1 MNKLIYFGTFLILG
15 LSIMACHNGEKAQT
29 GGETMEVTTD
39 FSGSADFGIDS
50 RMSEVNW
57 KATELGTGG
66 HQGKIK
72 LQDGVLKVRD
82 NELIGG
88 AVTIAMN
95 TLSVTD
101 LEGDRQ
107 AKLEGHLKNDDF
119 FSVPTFPTASFEIA
133 TVTPVDT
140 INGATHMIAGNLQI
154 KDITKSVSFPAYIRF
169 VGDAVLATS
178 QPFMIDRTEWG
189 VNYRSGLLGT
199 IKDRIIDDE
208 VRISLKVRGLAP
220 QAQ

>member
-1 MNKLIYFGTFLILG
+1 MNKLMYFGTILVMG
-15 LSIMACHNGEKAQT
+15 LSILACQNSEKAQT
-29 GGETMEVTTD
+29 GGETMEVSTD
-39 FSGSADFGIDS
+39 FTGSADFGVDN
-50 RMSEVNW
+50 RMSEISW

-88 AVTIAMN
+88 TVTIDMN

-133 TVTPVDT
+133 SVSPVDT
-140 INGATHMIAGNLQI
+140 INGATHLIAGNLQI
-154 KDITKSVSFPAYIRF
+154 KDITKSVSFPANIRF
-169 VGDAVLATS
+169 VGDAILATS
-178 QPFMIDRTEWG
+178 QPFMINRTEWG

-199 IKDRIIDDE
+199 VKDRIIDDE

-220 QAQ
+220 QVQ